1 MQQISPHPL
10 EARLNGHR
18 KLFIALTAF
27 IAESSEGRAFLDRLA
42 RETETVV
49 DHEEDPG
56 IVPDDGFALQ
66 AGADEEMRSIV
77 KAALS
82 RSQAL
87 DARAEQQGPGG
98 V

>member
-49 DHEEDPG
+49 HEEDPG

>member
-1 MQQISPHPL
+1 MQQSSPHQL
-10 EARLNGHR
+10 EARLNAHR
-18 KLFIALTAF
+18 KLFIALAAF
-27 IAESSEGRAFLDRLA
+27 LAESSEGRAFLNRLS
-42 RETETVV
+42 RDTETVV

-82 RSQAL
+82 RSQAIA
-87 DARAEQQGPGG
+87 ARTNTNS
-98 V
+98 